1 VAAFGIL
8 WFYTGHLLESTIFPL
23 ELMYEH
29 RNYLPMMGP
38 LYAIAYYGVSGLERL
53 SDRMRPIARASA
65 WLLIALLA
73 AGTLMRA
80 QHFGNAWT
88 FAFGEAEHH
97 PNSARANFFAGRI
110 CSQLSAQHPKGQY
123 LDCALAHLRRSA
135 DANPSSAEGLISMVQ
150 TLLDAQRPVPENLLD
165 ELEARLRT
173 QPLGNHGAFL
183 AKGLLEIANKKS
195 TSVPDARMDRFFSA
209 AISNPRFSSDNQ
221 AHMLIAK
228 GIMLCEVRNQCAPEG
243 IKALEQAAATHP
255 SAQFYVVLA
264 TYQIFE
270 GNMQGALKALEKA
283 DKHDN
288 QVLFHKTISG
298 LRNHASKRLG
308 KPSGQ
313 GYNS

>member
-1 VAAFGIL
+1 
-8 WFYTGHLLESTIFPL
+8 
-23 ELMYEH
+23 
-29 RNYLPMMGP
+29 
-38 LYAIAYYGVSGLERL
+38 
-53 SDRMRPIARASA
+53 
-65 WLLIALLA
+65 
-73 AGTLMRA
+73 
-80 QHFGNAWT
+80 
-88 FAFGEAEHH
+88 
-97 PNSARANFFAGRI
+97 
-110 CSQLSAQHPKGQY
+110 

-150 TLLDAQRPVPENLLD
+150 TLLDAQRPVPESLLD
-165 ELEARLRT
+165 ELETRLGT

-195 TSVPDARMDRFFSA
+195 TAVPDARMDSFFSA
-209 AISNPRFSSDNQ
+209 AVHNPRLTSDTR
-221 AHMLIAK
+221 AHMLVAQ

-255 SAQFYVVLA
+255 AAQLFVVLA

-270 GNMQGALKALEKA
+270 GDMQGALRTLAKA

-288 QVLFHKTISG
+288 RLLFHKTISG